1 MPRTAKG
8 IKKAPKRHYIPKGKK
23 CQFTEQKIEYIDYK
37 DVEIL
42 QHFVSKA
49 TGEILPRRRTGTS
62 AKMQRKLA
70 KAIKQAREVGL
81 MPFVRSY
88 N

>member
-8 IKKAPKRHYIPKGKK
+8 IKKSNKRLFVAKGKK

-37 DVEIL
+37 DVEVLSLYI
-42 QHFVSKA
+42 SNSGK
-49 TGEILPRRRTGTS
+49 ILPRRLTGNT

-70 KAIKQAREVGL
+70 KAIKQSREVGL
-81 MPFVRSY
+81 MPFVRI